1 MAESEEQKII
11 SEELINEDLE
21 IESDLE
27 DLPV

>member
-1 MAESEEQKII
+1 MAEAEEQKII